1 MSNTLCKDA
10 VAAIQTSKDRNS
22 IYDALGKMG
31 MDITMPIGK
40 LMQKHRGDFAATKV
54 LLAAKN
60 QLQFIENNP
69 R

>member
-1 MSNTLCKDA
+1 MSNISCKE
-10 VAAIQTSKDRNS
+10 AISMIQISKDRGKVYEALS
-22 IYDALGKMG
+22 KAGLDTDKPLGKL
-31 MDITMPIGK
+31 I
-40 LMQKHRGDFAATKV
+40 QVYRGDFAVTRL